1 VPRLQAS
8 TDNASLVQG
17 KGGGL
22 HTQRK
27 PRDKMTQQRELIQF
41 DDELRKYCE
50 QMDGELFDRE
60 NRLAMLENQ
69 KHNPAP
75 NSIFGA
81 IFQELKNK
89 AKHEKHK
96 KIA

>member
-1 VPRLQAS
+1 LRE
-8 TDNASLVQG
+8 
-17 KGGGL
+17 GGGF

-27 PRDKMTQQRELIQF
+27 SGEKVTLQRELTQYGEEI
-41 DDELRKYCE
+41 RKYFE
-50 QMDGELFDRE
+50 RMDSELFDRE
-60 NRLAMLENQ
+60 DRLTMLKKQ
-69 KHNPAP
+69 KCNPAP

-96 KIA
+96 RIT

>member
-1 VPRLQAS
+1 LRE
-8 TDNASLVQG
+8 
-17 KGGGL
+17 GGGL

-27 PRDKMTQQRELIQF
+27 SREKITRQRELTQF

-50 QMDGELFDRE
+50 RRDGELFDRE
-60 NRLAMLENQ
+60 DRLAMLENQ
-69 KHNPAP
+69 KCNPAP

-89 AKHEKHK
+89 ARHEKHR
-96 KIA
+96 KII

>member
-1 VPRLQAS
+1 LRE
-8 TDNASLVQG
+8 
-17 KGGGL
+17 GGGL

-27 PRDKMTQQRELIQF
+27 LRERASRQRELTQF

-50 QMDGELFDRE
+50 RTDGELFDRE
-60 NRLAMLENQ
+60 DRLAMLENQ
-69 KHNPAP
+69 KCNPAP

-89 AKHEKHK
+89 ARHEKHK
-96 KIA
+96 KII